1 VPDDL
6 TPEAAKA
13 IADQVIDETVI
24 PKKIPALDDIE
35 GQKTALSGALAS
47 ALLTATDMPMHLLQP
62 YVADLAS
69 QLVAFGV
76 RQTDHQD
83 AAAIHAPTWITDG
96 VRQEAVQLPEQP
108 QPTEAEPY
116 VARTAVAPTP
126 PKRIK
131 AAARAVQL

>member
-1 VPDDL
+1 MPDEL

-24 PKKIPALDDIE
+24 PKKIPDVEDVE
-35 GQKTALSGALAS
+35 GQKTAIAGALAS
-47 ALLTATDMPMHLLQP
+47 ALLTATDMPLHMLQP
-62 YVADLAS
+62 AVADLSS

-76 RQTDHQD
+76 RQTDQID
-83 AAAIHAPTWITDG
+83 STAIHAPTWITDG

-108 QPTEAEPY
+108 QLTEAEPY
-116 VARTAVAPTP
+116 VARTAVAPAP
-126 PKRIK
+126 PKKIK

>member
-1 VPDDL
+1 MPDDL

-24 PKKIPALDDIE
+24 PKKVPAVDDIE
-35 GQKTALSGALAS
+35 GQKQALAGALAS
-47 ALLTATDMPMHLLQP
+47 ALLTATDMPMHLLTE

-76 RQTDHQD
+76 RQTDQID
-83 AAAIHAPTWITDG
+83 PGAIHAPTWITDG
-96 VRQEAVQLPEQP
+96 VRQQAVQLPEQP

-116 VARTAVAPTP
+116 VARTAVAPAP

-131 AAARAVQL
+131 QAAKAVQL